1 MSIRATLTLRP
12 PAPDIDRFRDPAD
25 DLPRRRP
32 KRLPDR
38 RRDHDDGRRP
48 DRGDP
53 VGAPGEVVPSLHL
66 TGCVNSGNA
75 GTQPLMRLLERM
87 LRPTVDR
94 LVAER
99 IEEERLDALYRYR
112 VHSDPARLW
121 IHPTAVVNN
130 AIFNT
135 GGGRITVGKYVFFGH
150 NVCVLAG
157 VHEVDKFG
165 LERQQA
171 IPRSGY
177 DIEICEGAW
186 LATNVLV
193 AGPVKIGA
201 HAVVGGGS
209 VVRKDVPPYAVV
221 AGNPARFIRSLARPG
236 GEEPSE

>member
-1 MSIRATLTLRP
+1 M
-12 PAPDIDRFRDPAD
+12 
-25 DLPRRRP
+25 
-32 KRLPDR
+32 
-38 RRDHDDGRRP
+38 
-48 DRGDP
+48 
-53 VGAPGEVVPSLHL
+53 
-66 TGCVNSGNA
+66 
-75 GTQPLMRLLERM
+75 
-87 LRPTVDR
+87 
-94 LVAER
+94 
-99 IEEERLDALYRYR
+99 
-112 VHSDPARLW
+112 
-121 IHPTAVVNN
+121 
-130 AIFNT
+130 
-135 GGGRITVGKYVFFGH
+135 FFGH

-177 DIEICEGAW
+177 DIEIGEGAW